1 MYTVRM
7 KQEATSG
14 FIGFSSPGDFL
25 NSLIGTK
32 TWFVNTCIAFMAGLT
47 SFITDYIWDDPKAI
61 LTLWSLMIADWI
73 TGIAKGVVTKRFVSF
88 KIWRMPLYFVAT
100 AYILHISWNMAKG
113 NVVYTWLP
121 GLVIGGF
128 YSVYFVS
135 LLENLGA
142 IGLLPKPI
150 VRLLKA
156 KFGLKKLFDNDD
168 KEETN

>member
-1 MYTVRM
+1 M
-7 KQEATSG
+7 KKEATSG
-14 FIGFSSPGDFL
+14 FIGFTSPGDFL
-25 NSLIGTK
+25 DSLVGTK
-32 TWFVNTCIAFMAGLT
+32 TWILNGSVAIFAGIT
-47 SFITDYIWDDPKAI
+47 SFITNYIWDDPTAVW
-61 LTLWSLMIADWI
+61 TLWSLMLADWV

-100 AYILHISWNMAKG
+100 AYILHISWYMAKG

-142 IGLLPKPI
+142 LNLLPKPI
-150 VRLLKA
+150 VTLLKN
-156 KFGLKKLFDNDD
+156 KFGLKKLFDKDNSNEPDQA
-168 KEETN
+168 

>member
-1 MYTVRM
+1 MHTVKM

-14 FIGFSSPGDFL
+14 FIGFSSPGDFV

-32 TWFVNTCIAFMAGLT
+32 SWFFNSCIAFSAALT
-47 SFITDYIWDDPKAI
+47 SFVTNYIWDDPKAVF
-61 LTLWSLMIADWI
+61 TLWSLMLTDWA
-73 TGIAKGVVTKRFVSF
+73 TGIAKGIVTKRFVSF

-100 AYILHISWNMAKG
+100 AYILHISWQMAKG
-113 NVVYTWLP
+113 NIVYTWLP

-142 IGLLPKPI
+142 IGLLPPSLVKA
-150 VRLLKA
+150 LKSR
-156 KFGLKKLFDNDD
+156 FGLKKLFDNDE
-168 KEETN
+168 KNESN